1 MFGMFN
7 KKEDRSVTAS
17 STFWSFFT
25 ADAVNDKLRIGTVYS
40 CVRMLSDSISMT
52 PIKVFKKTD
61 QGREQL
67 DNNIAQ
73 LLNKPAQNT
82 SYFQWLNAMTV
93 QLSGWG
99 NAYSVIE
106 YENGIAKSLVFIPSE
121 NVSIQKTQTKEP
133 YFYKVTT
140 KNNKIIN
147 VFPDEMI
154 HFRNITVDGV
164 NGLSPIGLHDNTFD
178 RSHYETEFATN
189 FAKNGS
195 SISGIIS
202 TEKKLKQ
209 EQITQ
214 LKKDFNT
221 AYSGSANAGKVP
233 VLGDGLKFDQV
244 KPVSPADS
252 DYVNSNRLTDNQIMR
267 IFKIPPPILGVID
280 STYNNTEQLALI
292 YQRYTLA
299 PLYEMIQ
306 QELTLKLVSR
316 SNTYIEFVVDALL
329 NATAKDKVEVITKL
343 TEKGVMTLNEARR
356 KYNMQDKKGLDD
368 VILPLSLAPLP
379 LHNEVLKPVEPVVT
393 PPADETPPK
402 DDEDEDQLRSLVHK
416 LQSDLGRIKKQL
428 GNGNA

>member
-1 MFGMFN
+1 MFN
-7 KKEDRSVTAS
+7 IFRKEERSITAS
-17 STFWSFFT
+17 STFWGFLSG
-25 ADAVNDKLRIGTVYS
+25 DATNDKLRINTVYS
-40 CVRMLSDSISMT
+40 CIRMLSDSIAMT
-52 PIKVFKKTD
+52 PIKVFKKGD
-61 QGREQL
+61 DGRSEL
-67 DNNIAQ
+67 DNDLSR
-73 LLNKPAQNT
+73 LLKKPSQNT
-82 SYFQWLNAMTV
+82 TYFQWLNTMSV

-106 YENGIAKSLVFIPSE
+106 YQDGKPTSLIFIPSE
-121 NVSIQKTQTKEP
+121 NVSIQKTTQNKEP

-140 KNNKIIN
+140 RTNVVIN

-154 HFRNITVDGV
+154 HFRNITTDGYT
-164 NGLSPIGLHDNTFD
+164 GLSPIGLHNDTFD
-178 RSHYETEFATN
+178 RSYYETDFATN
-189 FAKNGS
+189 FVKNGS

-202 TEKKLKQ
+202 TDKKLKE

-221 AYSGSANAGKVP
+221 AYAGSANAGKVP
-233 VLGDGLKFDQV
+233 VLGDGLKFEQV

-306 QELTLKLVSR
+306 QELTLKLVSQK
-316 SNTYIEFVVDALL
+316 NVYVEFIVDALL

-356 KYNMQDKKGLDD
+356 KYNMKDIKGLDD
-368 VILPLSLAPLP
+368 VILPLNLAPMP
-379 LHNEVLKPVEPVVT
+379 LHKEVLT
-393 PPADETPPK
+393 PQEVKKQTVPPIADDPT
-402 DDEDEDQLRSLVHK
+402 DDTLRSLVHK
-416 LQSDLGRIKKQL
+416 LQSDLGRVKKQL
-428 GNGNA
+428 GNGIA